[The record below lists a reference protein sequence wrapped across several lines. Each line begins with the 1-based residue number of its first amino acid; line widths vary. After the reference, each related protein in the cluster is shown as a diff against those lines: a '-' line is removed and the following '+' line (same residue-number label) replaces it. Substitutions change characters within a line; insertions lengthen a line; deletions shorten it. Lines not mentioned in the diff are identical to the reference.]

1 MGCDFTLVIAP
12 IVVWVSIHAPTWGA
26 TSPFVVA
33 LAHQPLFQSTHPHG
47 VRLYKGRVDLRIDLF
62 QSTHPHGVRH
72 YNRSLSSV
80 RCQVSIHAP
89 TWGATAV
96 EHTRIINDR
105 RFNPRTHMGCDIAQ
119 SAQYRAAGLFQ
130 STHPHGV
137 RLSTWMVLDCP
148 PRFQSTHPHG
158 VRHGVGHLNIGDLL
172 VSIHAPTWGAT
183 LRLLP

>member
-1 MGCDFTLVIAP
+1 MGCDFAYQFYLIPYNKFQSTHPHGVRLVSI
-12 IVVWVSIHAPTWGA
+12 IRLKYFLYVSIHAPTWGA
-26 TSPFVVA
+26 TRLLESKCSSIV
-33 LAHQPLFQSTHPHG
+33 FQSTHPHG
-47 VRLYKGRVDLRIDLF
+47 VRLYASHCANCCLG
-62 QSTHPHGVRH
+62 
-72 YNRSLSSV
+72 
-80 RCQVSIHAP
+80 
-89 TWGATAV
+89 
-96 EHTRIINDR
+96 
-105 RFNPRTHMGCDIAQ
+105 FNPRTHMGCDIAQ